1 VKLYIDITKLNSK
14 RKNNRTT
21 DRKSLNRLS
30 RQQNVF
36 THTAQV
42 SLTVMILFDKNLPMS
57 ILTQLPNK
65 HALQSICFLF
75 LIELSGYK

>member
-1 VKLYIDITKLNSK
+1 VKLYIDLTKLNSE

-36 THTAQV
+36 THTAQRWWFY
-42 SLTVMILFDKNLPMS
+42 STKTYPYRFWHSYLTNMRYNLFVFFSWLNYQDTN
-57 ILTQLPNK
+57 
-65 HALQSICFLF
+65 
-75 LIELSGYK
+75 